1 VSGLGIEGRARIIAI
16 GSAKPAEPSAA
27 GAKLAGDDI
36 NTDYIITSRR
46 KRESLD
52 PQVLRQYLFEELDPD
67 FACSVESGD
76 LIVAGKNFGC
86 GSAME
91 VAVTAVLGAGVRAVL
106 ARSFSRTYY
115 RNAINN
121 GLLPVVCD
129 TRCIREGDRLAIDN
143 EGGLTVRNLTTGET
157 IAASP
162 LPQIMLDI
170 FAAGGLVSYFREHG
184 DFAI

>member
-1 VSGLGIEGRARIIAI
+1 MTLLPLEGRARVF
-16 GSAKPAEPSAA
+16 
-27 GAKLAGDDI
+27 GDDI

-52 PQVLRQYLFEELDPD
+52 PQVLRHYLFEELDPA
-67 FACSVESGD
+67 FAASLAPGD

-91 VAVTAVLGAGVRAVL
+91 VAVTAAVGAGIRAIV

-121 GLLPVVCD
+121 GLLPVECE
-129 TRCIREGDRLAIDN
+129 TRNIREGDRIVIASQAGDQA
-143 EGGLTVRNLTTGET
+143 GLTVRNLRSGET
-157 IAASP
+157 VSAGVMP
-162 LPQIMLDI
+162 RIMLDI
-170 FAAGGLVSYFREHG
+170 FRAGGLVPYFREHG
-184 DFAI
+184 DFRV

>member
-1 VSGLGIEGRARIIAI
+1 MTALRLEGRAR
-16 GSAKPAEPSAA
+16 
-27 GAKLAGDDI
+27 LFGDDI

-52 PQVLRQYLFEELDPD
+52 PQVLRQYLFEELDPA
-67 FACSVESGD
+67 FAASLAPGD

-91 VAVTAVLGAGVRAVL
+91 VAVTAVLGAGIRAVV

-121 GLLPVVCD
+121 GLLPVACE
-129 TRCIREGDRLAIDN
+129 TRGIREGDRIIIANKDN
-143 EGGLTVRNLTTGET
+143 DEQRIVVTKVRTGEV
-157 IAASP
+157 IPAGA
-162 LPQIMLDI
+162 LPRIMLDI
-170 FAAGGLVSYFREHG
+170 LHAGGLVPYFREHG
-184 DFAI
+184 NFQT